1 MSSASATIGALVLL
15 SGTLSLADMSGA
27 SLSQDVPDLGIE
39 AQNELSRVRGQ
50 GWAPSRWLL
59 VGAPSLKVSS
69 GSGMAASAVTAELDR
84 EDSASFV
91 GLRLEATRSFQADI
105 RIYDNLGHYV
115 NRIAFTVPP
124 SEFSKLPLAS
134 DGRTRRLT
142 VLWDNR
148 SEDGHLVGTGSYVL
162 KSSVSLL
169 RLPGMAETTPS
180 RTQYRRIGVIR
191 HGQ

>member
-1 MSSASATIGALVLL
+1 MHRATASFGTLVLL
-15 SGTLSLADMSGA
+15 SGTLSLADMDRDGLPRDIPA
-27 SLSQDVPDLGIE
+27 LGIE

-59 VGAPSLKVSS
+59 VGAPTLKVST
-69 GSGMAASAVTAELDR
+69 GSGMAGSAVATELTR
-84 EDSASFV
+84 EDSVSFV
-91 GLRLEATRSFQADI
+91 GLRLEATQSFQADI
-105 RIYDNLGHYV
+105 RIYDNLGQYV

-169 RLPGMAETTPS
+169 RLPGMPETAPS
-180 RTQYRRIGVIR
+180 RTQYRRVGVIR
-191 HGQ
+191 RGQ